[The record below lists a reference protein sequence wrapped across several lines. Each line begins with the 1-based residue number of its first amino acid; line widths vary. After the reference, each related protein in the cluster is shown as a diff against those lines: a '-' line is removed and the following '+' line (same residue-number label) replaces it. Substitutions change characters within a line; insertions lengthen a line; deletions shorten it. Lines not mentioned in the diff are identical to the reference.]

1 MLARLATE
9 PTELVEMA
17 PQMPTASEKPME
29 LMQQVQLVLLA

>member
-1 MLARLATE
+1 LARPTAE

-17 PQMPTASEKPME
+17 QQMPTASEKPVE